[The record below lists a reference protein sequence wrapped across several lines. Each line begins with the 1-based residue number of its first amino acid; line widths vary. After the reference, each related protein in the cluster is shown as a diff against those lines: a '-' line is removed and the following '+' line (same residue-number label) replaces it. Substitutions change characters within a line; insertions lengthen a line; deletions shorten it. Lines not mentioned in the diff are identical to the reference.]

1 MSFGTNQSFSEG
13 LGINPF
19 NSTSH
24 LSSCYFPYFVL
35 LHSYSDPD
43 RANLYLGG
51 GAIPQN
57 SQSIAYL
64 LRNDVLTNVEDMRA
78 EVAYLLK
85 VLRKGEGELE
95 LEDILAMS
103 KMGKE
108 GMAKYL
114 DLVPPKELE
123 AARSKFAAA

>member
-1 MSFGTNQSFSEG
+1 MRSRSVFLQRDLVSI
-13 LGINPF
+13 L
-19 NSTSH
+19 STPPHIFH
-24 LSSCYFPYFVL
+24 LATFTLFCPL
-35 LHSYSDPD
+35 SYSDPD